1 MKKTTIVNILMLVG
15 VLFYPAA
22 AFGFSEPNN
31 AQYSCQP
38 IFQVN
43 TTPPNILIIIDNS
56 GSMNEKA
63 YQGSLKKYDHNTEYY
78 GYFETYKK
86 YTYTSNQF
94 ERDTA
99 GDWDGNFLNW
109 AVMRRIDVARKV
121 MIGGLATGRTGGGAQ
136 VNHGENP
143 SGREFIVYTEQT
155 DIWGVTPYP
164 NKEFYFYVYDGKFDF
179 KYYDGGWHT
188 STYNVAVKKESDFS
202 DEAHNFH
209 DGKLAGVF
217 QKVGDRARW
226 GNEWFNFGTGSNESG
241 GRVVSPVDMGSL
253 VNIITDISNTPA
265 TTWTPLGE
273 AYYTAVQY
281 FKQEDPD
288 TTLDYKASHVPNANV
303 GQDPYHNGTEFVSCA
318 KSFVILLTDGASTK
332 DGKMPSGLR
341 HFADSFDTFVTSNS
355 SDCDE
360 SSWLGSGCEYGSQG
374 SDYLKDVALYARTT
388 DLRSSTVGKT
398 EISGDQNMV
407 LYDIFVAFGVTDPDA
422 ENLLKEAAKNGGF
435 VEKDGTFGPSSRS
448 EWAKDCVAVNDED
461 CDPDTYYKADSG
473 HELESQL
480 LQAINDI
487 LERSA
492 SGTAV
497 SVLAT
502 TGEGEG
508 NLVQAF
514 FRPQIT
520 SGLDEIKWIGYLQSV
535 WVDIY
540 GNLREDTNHNRV
552 LDVDTDKIV
561 THFVDSAS
569 GDTKV
574 KRYDVSSSVPYP
586 DLATAAYATVELDE
600 IEAVWQAGKVLAE
613 RDASTRK
620 IFTYIDFNDDDV
632 VDEAGDHFDQ
642 LGEVVGFHTDSAG
655 VIKPYLGVRD
665 DATWAYLA
673 GTGTNT
679 HNNRVTNLIEY
690 IRGNDIAGLRTRTF
704 DYDDDATDETWKLGD
719 IINSTPVSIAAPPD
733 NFHTIYKDESYQD
746 FYAIFKDRETMVYL
760 GSNDGMLHAFTSW
773 DYYPSSGEFTD
784 PYPADSSGEA
794 TYNAGE
800 VIGYELWA
808 YIPQSLLPHLKWLPS
823 EDYSHTYYMDM
834 KPKIFDAQIN
844 PDEYRYTDIDSEK
857 NWGTFLLV
865 GFNLGGEHI
874 QAKEDFN
881 YDGDNTDTGDL
892 RDFYPTYVL
901 MDVTEPRHPEL
912 KWERSYANLQ
922 ATAATPAIV
931 RVGDKWFAVFGSGPS
946 GCTGESGQTGHVYVV
961 DLETGDPYQ
970 DTGGNDWLFTTG
982 DSNAFM
988 NSPVSLDKNL
998 NFNVDS
1004 IYFGET
1010 YKSGSNWLGKVF
1022 KINVPWADSLNVY
1035 DGTDVAKYS
1044 DNPKDAVNPWQF
1056 SELFDVTRPVT
1067 GSLALSVDE
1076 LENAWIYGGTGRYFN
1091 EDDKNSTDTEY
1102 FFGIKDPFFN
1112 KGLYE
1117 SSSPVYYHSYS
1128 NTKTLAHS
1136 DLLDATDIEVTDTGL
1151 VFENGSTYT
1160 GGGGGG
1166 SWDNLIT
1173 ASRGTDGWIKEMTG
1187 GERIIVKPTILGGIV
1202 FVPSFVPNSDTCA
1215 YGGDS
1220 YLYGVYYET
1229 GTAYSTAVFSDNG
1242 TETKSLGGESRTK
1255 VVDKISI
1262 GEGKASSLGVHAG
1275 AEEGAR
1281 GFIQQSTG
1289 SIVSESLSPAFN
1301 IKSGLRSWQE
1311 K

>member
-1 MKKTTIVNILMLVG
+1 MKKTTIANLLILVG
-15 VLFYPAA
+15 VLLYPAA

-43 TTPPNILIIIDNS
+43 TTPPNILIILDNS
-56 GSMNEKA
+56 ASMNEKA
-63 YQGSLKKYDHNTEYY
+63 YQGTFALYDHNTEYY
-78 GYFETYKK
+78 GYFESYKK
-86 YTYTSNQF
+86 YTYSHPKF
-94 ERDTA
+94 ERDVA

-121 MIGGLATGRTGGGAQ
+121 IVGGLSQGNQVVEGEDPGNTLGGSWDFT
-136 VNHGENP
+136 VDT
-143 SGREFIVYTEQT
+143 SQT
-155 DIWGVTPYP
+155 DDWGVTPYP
-164 NKEFYFYVYDGKFDF
+164 NKRFYFYVHGGYFDF
-179 KYYDGGWHT
+179 KYYDSGWSS
-188 STYNVAVKKESDFS
+188 STTYTIKVQKESAFS
-202 DEAHNFH
+202 DEAQSFH
-209 DGKLAGVF
+209 EGELAGVL
-217 QKVGDRARW
+217 QKVGDQARW
-226 GNEWFNFGTGSNESG
+226 GNEWFNYGTGNDKSG
-241 GRVVSPVDMGSL
+241 GRVVNTVDSGNLTSMIEALSSEPGS
-253 VNIITDISNTPA
+253 TY
-265 TTWTPLGE
+265 TPLGE

-281 FKQEDPD
+281 YKQENPD
-288 TTLDYKASHVPNANV
+288 TTLDYKTTHVPNSNV
-303 GQDPYHNGTEFVSCA
+303 GDDPYHNGTEYVSCA
-318 KSFVILLTDGASTK
+318 KSFVILVTDGLSSK
-332 DGKMPSGLR
+332 DRQIPSELKN
-341 HFADSFDTFVTSNS
+341 FADSFDTFVNNS
-355 SDCDE
+355 DTYD
-360 SSWLGSGCEYGSQG
+360 LNGT
-374 SDYLKDVALYARTT
+374 DYLKDVALYARTT

-398 EISGDQNMV
+398 EISGDQNMF
-407 LYDIFVAFGVTDPDA
+407 LYDIFVAFGVTNPDA
-422 ENLLKEAAKNGGF
+422 ENLLKEASKNGGF
-435 VEKDGTFGPSSRS
+435 VEKDSTFGPSSTS
-448 EWAKDCVAVNDED
+448 EWDSDSDGV
-461 CDPDTYYKADSG
+461 PDTYYKADSG
-473 HELESQL
+473 QELEAQL
-480 LQAINDI
+480 LAAINDI

-561 THFVDSAS
+561 THFVDSDS
-569 GDTKV
+569 GDTRI
-574 KRYDVSSSVPYP
+574 KRYAVSAGDPYP
-586 DLATAAYATVELDE
+586 DLAAATYETVELDE
-600 IEAVWQAGKVLAE
+600 IEAVWQAGQLLAE
-613 RDASTRK
+613 RSASTRK

-632 VDEAGDHFDQ
+632 VDEVAGDHFDYV
-642 LGEVVGFHTDSAG
+642 GEVVGFHIDSADE
-655 VIKPYLGVRD
+655 IKPYLGVQD
-665 DATWAYLA
+665 DTTWAYLA
-673 GTGTNT
+673 GTGTNN
-679 HNNRVTNLIEY
+679 HDNRVTNLIQY
-690 IRGNDIAGLRTRTF
+690 IRGNDISGLRTRTF
-704 DYDDDATDETWKLGD
+704 DYDDDSTDETWKLGD

-733 NFHTIYKDESYQD
+733 NFHTIYSDESYQA

-773 DYYPSSGEFTD
+773 DYYPSSGEFQD
-784 PYPADSSGEA
+784 PYPADSSGDA

-823 EDYSHTYYMDM
+823 EDYSHTYYIDM

-844 PDEYRYTDIDSEK
+844 PDEYRYTDTDAEK

-865 GFNLGGEHI
+865 GFNLGGGHI

-912 KWERSYANLQ
+912 VWERSYDNLQ

-946 GCTGESGQTGHVYVV
+946 GCAGESSQTGHVYVV

-970 DTGGNDWLFTTG
+970 EAGGNDWLFTTG
-982 DSNAFM
+982 NSNAFM

-998 NFNVDS
+998 NFNVDA

-1010 YKSGSNWLGKVF
+1010 YFQANNWKGKVY
-1022 KINVPWADSLNVY
+1022 NLTVPWADSLNVY
-1035 DGTDVAKYS
+1035 DGTDLAKYS
-1044 DNPKDAVNPWQF
+1044 DNPKDADNPWQL
-1056 SELFDVTRPVT
+1056 SELFDATRPVT

-1076 LENAWIYGGTGRYFN
+1076 LENAWIYGGTGRYLN

-1112 KGLYE
+1112 QGLYE

-1128 NTKTLAHS
+1128 YTKTLAHS
-1136 DLLDATDIEVTDTGL
+1136 DLLDVDDIEVTDTGL
-1151 VFENGSTYT
+1151 VFENGVAYT

-1166 SWDNLIT
+1166 SWDDLIT
-1173 ASRGTDGWIKEMTG
+1173 ASNGKDGWIREITG

-1202 FVPSFVPNSDTCA
+1202 FVPSFVPNSDTCG
-1215 YGGDS
+1215 YGGNS
-1220 YLYGVYYET
+1220 YLYGVYFET
-1229 GTAYSTAVFSDNG
+1229 GTAFSTAVFSDQG
-1242 TETKSLGGESRTK
+1242 TETKSLGGEDRTK
-1255 VVDKISI
+1255 VVDRISI

-1301 IKSGLRSWQE
+1301 IKSGLKSWQE